1 MKTLLATLFLSI
13 FSFSALS
20 THIMGGEITAE
31 NNGGND
37 YNVLLTI
44 YRDTIG
50 IPTGL
55 NQNFSVFDDS
65 GTNIMNFSMIMD
77 QSANH
82 PIFGFQNG
90 SLLPYFPYGV
100 EIYFFSKTITLPPS
114 SKNRSSLMYLLI
126 HIILEFLDCIAFDT
140 NFFLIFVRS

>member
-1 MKTLLATLFLSI
+1 MKTLLTTLFLSI

-20 THIMGGEITAE
+20 THIMGGEIIAE

-50 IPTGL
+50 IPTDI
-55 NQNFSVFDDS
+55 NQDFSVFDDS
-65 GTNIMNFSMIMD
+65 GNNIMNFSMTMD
-77 QSANH
+77 LSANH

-90 SLLPYFPYGV
+90 SLLPFFPYGV
-100 EIYFFSKTITLPPS
+100 EIYFFSKTITLPGTIPS
-114 SKNRSSLMYLLI
+114 TLSSGI
-126 HIILEFLDCIAFDT
+126 CP
-140 NFFLIFVRS
+140 V